1 MLARVRRL
9 KVAKWR
15 YFDGVCRPFGAR
27 RDAAKV
33 KGTVQEDGCTRTGC
47 SPTSLAL
54 AKEVVPRSFPVR
66 HDERPTLYTV
76 LYLDYTEL

>member
-15 YFDGVCRPFGAR
+15 YFDGACRPFGAR

-33 KGTVQEDGCTRTGC
+33 KGT
-47 SPTSLAL
+47 A
-54 AKEVVPRSFPVR
+54 VR
-66 HDERPTLYTV
+66 ERDAVLRLLPLQKR
-76 LYLDYTEL
+76 LYLGLFP